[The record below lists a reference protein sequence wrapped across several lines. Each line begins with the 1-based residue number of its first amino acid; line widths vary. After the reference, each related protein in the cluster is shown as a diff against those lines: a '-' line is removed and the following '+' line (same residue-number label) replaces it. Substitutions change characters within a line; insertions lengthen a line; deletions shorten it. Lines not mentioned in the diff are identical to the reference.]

1 MRSITLI
8 IPDFLEIDDH
18 EAAILFAAMLYEQGK
33 VSLGD
38 AAELA
43 GLSKRTFTERL
54 GQFNISLFNF
64 SPEELSRDIRNS

>member
-1 MRSITLI
+1 MRSITLT
-8 IPDFLEIDDH
+8 IPDFLDIDDH

-43 GLSKRTFTERL
+43 GLSKRTFTEQL
-54 GQFNISLFNF
+54 GQYNISLFNF
-64 SPEELSRDIRNS
+64 SVEELSRDIRNA